1 MSAKILVIDDSGLAR
16 RNLRRILEGAG
27 HDVVEAQDG
36 MAALEMYFSEKPEV
50 VLLDLVMS
58 GMYGLDVLKKLRQL
72 DPAARVIVVS
82 ADIQTPS
89 RGHGARVRRRRVPQQ
104 ARGRGRRPRRRQHP
118 PEWGAPMELTALQ
131 RDALTELINIGFGR
145 AAASLSRL
153 TGYRVLLD
161 VPSVSIHP
169 MERLQEALAGMMTGE
184 IATVHQVFTGPV
196 AGDAFLALDESAA
209 ALLKELLTSE
219 PALPLRIDAS
229 TQEVVTE
236 IGNVLLN
243 ACLGTFG
250 NLLKVHVSFSVPRLT
265 VDTLGQVL
273 ESVTIDRHELRY
285 ALVVHAGLRLR
296 SDTVRSYLIIVLS
309 VASLDRFVQAIDT
322 WQEREGATG

>member
-1 MSAKILVIDDSGLAR
+1 
-16 RNLRRILEGAG
+16 
-27 HDVVEAQDG
+27 
-36 MAALEMYFSEKPEV
+36 
-50 VLLDLVMS
+50 
-58 GMYGLDVLKKLRQL
+58 
-72 DPAARVIVVS
+72 
-82 ADIQTPS
+82 
-89 RGHGARVRRRRVPQQ
+89 
-104 ARGRGRRPRRRQHP
+104 
-118 PEWGAPMELTALQ
+118 MELTTLQ

-169 MERLQEALAGMMTGE
+169 IDQLQQALAGMMTGE

-196 AGDAFLALDESAA
+196 AGDAFLALDETAA

-219 PALPLRIDAS
+219 PALPLRLDAS

-236 IGNVLLN
+236 IGTVLLN

-250 NLLKVHVSFSVPRLT
+250 NLLKVHVTFSVPRLT

-273 ESVTIDRHELRY
+273 ESVTIEHHELRY

-309 VASLDRFVQAIDT
+309 VGSLDRFVHAIDI
-322 WQEREGATG
+322 WHESEGSAR

>member
-1 MSAKILVIDDSGLAR
+1 V
-16 RNLRRILEGAG
+16 
-27 HDVVEAQDG
+27 
-36 MAALEMYFSEKPEV
+36 
-50 VLLDLVMS
+50 
-58 GMYGLDVLKKLRQL
+58 
-72 DPAARVIVVS
+72 
-82 ADIQTPS
+82 
-89 RGHGARVRRRRVPQQ
+89 
-104 ARGRGRRPRRRQHP
+104 
-118 PEWGAPMELTALQ
+118 ELTELQ
-131 RDALTELINIGFGR
+131 RDAITELINIGFGR
-145 AAASLSRL
+145 AADSLSRL

-169 MERLQEALAGMMTGE
+169 MDRLQEALAGMMHGE
-184 IATVHQVFTGPV
+184 VATVHQVFTGPV
-196 AGDAFLALDESAA
+196 AGDAFMALDETAA
-209 ALLKELLTSE
+209 ALLKDLLTSE

-265 VDTLGQVL
+265 VDTLAQVL
-273 ESVTIDRHELRY
+273 QSVTVEHHELRY

-309 VASLDRFVQAIDT
+309 VASLDRFVQAIDV
-322 WQEREGATG
+322 WQEGEGSSQ

>member
-1 MSAKILVIDDSGLAR
+1 
-16 RNLRRILEGAG
+16 
-27 HDVVEAQDG
+27 
-36 MAALEMYFSEKPEV
+36 
-50 VLLDLVMS
+50 
-58 GMYGLDVLKKLRQL
+58 
-72 DPAARVIVVS
+72 
-82 ADIQTPS
+82 
-89 RGHGARVRRRRVPQQ
+89 
-104 ARGRGRRPRRRQHP
+104 
-118 PEWGAPMELTALQ
+118 MELSAIQ

-196 AGDAFLALDESAA
+196 SGDAFLALDESAA

-273 ESVTIDRHELRY
+273 ESVTVDRQELRY

-309 VASLDRFVQAIDT
+309 VASLDRFVQAIDV
-322 WQEREGATG
+322 WQEHEGAAG

>member
-1 MSAKILVIDDSGLAR
+1 
-16 RNLRRILEGAG
+16 
-27 HDVVEAQDG
+27 
-36 MAALEMYFSEKPEV
+36 
-50 VLLDLVMS
+50 
-58 GMYGLDVLKKLRQL
+58 
-72 DPAARVIVVS
+72 
-82 ADIQTPS
+82 
-89 RGHGARVRRRRVPQQ
+89 
-104 ARGRGRRPRRRQHP
+104 
-118 PEWGAPMELTALQ
+118 MELTAVQ

-169 MERLQEALAGMMTGE
+169 MERLQEALAGMMAGE

-196 AGDAFLALDESAA
+196 GGDAFLALDETAA

-236 IGNVLLN
+236 VGNVLLN

-250 NLLKVHVSFSVPRLT
+250 NLLKVHVTFSVPRLT
-265 VDTLGQVL
+265 VDTLTQVL
-273 ESVTIDRHELRY
+273 DSITIDRQELRY
-285 ALVVHAGLRLR
+285 ALVVYASLWLR
-296 SDTVRSYLIIVLS
+296 SDTVRSSLIIVLS
-309 VASLDRFVQAIDT
+309 VGSLDRFVQAIDI
-322 WQEREGATG
+322 WQEQEGPAR

>member
-1 MSAKILVIDDSGLAR
+1 
-16 RNLRRILEGAG
+16 
-27 HDVVEAQDG
+27 
-36 MAALEMYFSEKPEV
+36 
-50 VLLDLVMS
+50 
-58 GMYGLDVLKKLRQL
+58 
-72 DPAARVIVVS
+72 
-82 ADIQTPS
+82 
-89 RGHGARVRRRRVPQQ
+89 
-104 ARGRGRRPRRRQHP
+104 
-118 PEWGAPMELTALQ
+118 MELTSVQ

-161 VPSVSIHP
+161 VPNVSIHP
-169 MERLQEALAGMMTGE
+169 MERLQEALTGMMTGE

-236 IGNVLLN
+236 VGNVLLN

-265 VDTLGQVL
+265 VDTLGQVM
-273 ESVTIDRHELRY
+273 ESVIVDRHELRY
-285 ALVVHAGLRLR
+285 ALVVHAGLRMR

-309 VASLDRFVQAIDT
+309 VASLDRFVQAIDI
-322 WQEREGATG
+322 WQEREGSRG

>member
-1 MSAKILVIDDSGLAR
+1 
-16 RNLRRILEGAG
+16 
-27 HDVVEAQDG
+27 
-36 MAALEMYFSEKPEV
+36 
-50 VLLDLVMS
+50 
-58 GMYGLDVLKKLRQL
+58 
-72 DPAARVIVVS
+72 
-82 ADIQTPS
+82 
-89 RGHGARVRRRRVPQQ
+89 
-104 ARGRGRRPRRRQHP
+104 
-118 PEWGAPMELTALQ
+118 MELTALQ
-131 RDALTELINIGFGR
+131 RDAITELINIGFGR
-145 AAASLSRL
+145 AADSLSRL

-161 VPSVSIHP
+161 VPSVAIYP
-169 MERLQEALAGMMTGE
+169 MEQLQEALASMMSGE

-196 AGDAFLALDESAA
+196 AGDAFLALDEGAA

-229 TQEVVTE
+229 TQEVMTE

-273 ESVTIDRHELRY
+273 DSVTIDHRELRY

-309 VASLDRFVQAIDT
+309 VSSLDRFVEAIDA
-322 WQEREGATG
+322 WQQSQEPSR

>member
-1 MSAKILVIDDSGLAR
+1 
-16 RNLRRILEGAG
+16 
-27 HDVVEAQDG
+27 
-36 MAALEMYFSEKPEV
+36 
-50 VLLDLVMS
+50 
-58 GMYGLDVLKKLRQL
+58 
-72 DPAARVIVVS
+72 
-82 ADIQTPS
+82 
-89 RGHGARVRRRRVPQQ
+89 
-104 ARGRGRRPRRRQHP
+104 
-118 PEWGAPMELTALQ
+118 MELTALQ
-131 RDALTELINIGFGR
+131 RDAITELINIGFGR
-145 AAASLSRL
+145 AADSLSRL

-161 VPSVSIHP
+161 VPSVSIYP
-169 MERLQEALAGMMTGE
+169 MERLQEALAGMMSGE
-184 IATVHQVFTGPV
+184 VATVHQVFTGPV
-196 AGDAFLALDESAA
+196 AGDAFLALDEAAA
-209 ALLKELLTSE
+209 ALLKDLLTSE

-273 ESVTIDRHELRY
+273 DSLTVERHELRY

-309 VASLDRFVQAIDT
+309 VASLDRFVQAIDV
-322 WQEREGATG
+322 WQEGEGSKG

>member
-1 MSAKILVIDDSGLAR
+1 
-16 RNLRRILEGAG
+16 
-27 HDVVEAQDG
+27 
-36 MAALEMYFSEKPEV
+36 
-50 VLLDLVMS
+50 
-58 GMYGLDVLKKLRQL
+58 
-72 DPAARVIVVS
+72 
-82 ADIQTPS
+82 
-89 RGHGARVRRRRVPQQ
+89 
-104 ARGRGRRPRRRQHP
+104 
-118 PEWGAPMELTALQ
+118 MELTAVQ

-219 PALPLRIDAS
+219 PALPLSIDAS
-229 TQEVVTE
+229 AREVITE
-236 IGNVLLN
+236 VGNILLN

-250 NLLKVHVSFSVPRLT
+250 NLLKVQVSFSVPHLSIESIGA
-265 VDTLGQVL
+265 LL
-273 ESVTIDRHELRY
+273 ESLLVSHQGIRY
-285 ALVVHAGLRLR
+285 ALIVHAGFRLR
-296 SDTVRSYLIIVLS
+296 DTQVTGYLMIVLS
-309 VASLDRFVQAIDT
+309 VASLDRLMKAIEN
-322 WQEREGATG
+322 WEGAQH

>member
-1 MSAKILVIDDSGLAR
+1 V
-16 RNLRRILEGAG
+16 
-27 HDVVEAQDG
+27 
-36 MAALEMYFSEKPEV
+36 
-50 VLLDLVMS
+50 
-58 GMYGLDVLKKLRQL
+58 
-72 DPAARVIVVS
+72 
-82 ADIQTPS
+82 
-89 RGHGARVRRRRVPQQ
+89 
-104 ARGRGRRPRRRQHP
+104 
-118 PEWGAPMELTALQ
+118 ELTAVQ

-161 VPSVSIHP
+161 VPNVSIHP
-169 MERLQEALAGMMTGE
+169 MELLHEALAGMMSGE

-273 ESVTIDRHELRY
+273 ESVIIDRHELRY

-322 WQEREGATG
+322 WQEQEGTAR

>member
-1 MSAKILVIDDSGLAR
+1 
-16 RNLRRILEGAG
+16 
-27 HDVVEAQDG
+27 
-36 MAALEMYFSEKPEV
+36 
-50 VLLDLVMS
+50 
-58 GMYGLDVLKKLRQL
+58 
-72 DPAARVIVVS
+72 
-82 ADIQTPS
+82 
-89 RGHGARVRRRRVPQQ
+89 
-104 ARGRGRRPRRRQHP
+104 
-118 PEWGAPMELTALQ
+118 MELTALQ
-131 RDALTELINIGFGR
+131 RDAITELINIGFGR
-145 AAASLSRL
+145 AADSLSRL

-169 MERLQEALAGMMTGE
+169 MEHLQEALAGMMRGE

-209 ALLKELLTSE
+209 ALLKALLTSE

-250 NLLKVHVSFSVPRLT
+250 NLLKVHVTFSVPRLT

-273 ESVTIDRHELRY
+273 ESVTVDRHELRY

-309 VASLDRFVQAIDT
+309 VASLDRFVHAIDT
-322 WQEREGATG
+322 WQENEGHAG